1 MSTTR
6 EKIVKQAQSWI
17 GCKASDGSHK
27 KIIDAYN
34 ADKPLPRGYAV
45 KYTDAWCATFVTACA
60 IKCGAT
66 DIIPKECSC
75 NKMIE
80 LFKGLGCF
88 IEADNYVPSPADIL
102 FYDWDDSGSGDNVGV
117 SDHVGIVE
125 KVSGDT
131 ITVIEGNYSNAV
143 KRRTLKVNGRYI
155 RGYGVP
161 KYTASTSTNTA
172 AKGNISLSLPILS
185 KGSKGDS
192 VKALQ
197 ALLNG
202 YGFTDATEK
211 ALVLDGNFGT
221 ATLYALK
228 AYQNAKGL
236 EVDGYCGAQTWKSLL
251 T

>member
-1 MSTTR
+1 MPTTR
-6 EKIVKQAQSWI
+6 EKIVKQAQSWL
-17 GCKASDGSHK
+17 GCKESDGTHR
-27 KIIDAYN
+27 KIIDVYN
-34 ADKPLPRGYAV
+34 ADKPLPRGYKV
-45 KYTDAWCATFVTACA
+45 SYTDAWCATFVTACA

-102 FYDWDDSGSGDNVGV
+102 FYDWDDNGSGDNTGV

-125 KVSGDT
+125 KVSGGT
-131 ITVIEGNYSNAV
+131 ITVIEGNYNNAC

-155 RGYGVP
+155 RGYGAP
-161 KYTASTSTNTA
+161 KYTATA
-172 AKGNISLSLPILS
+172 TPTPTVKSVSISLPILS

-211 ALVLDGNFGT
+211 ALVVDGSFGT

-228 AYQNAKGL
+228 AYQDANGL
-236 EVDGYCGAQTWKSLL
+236 EVDGYCGEQTWTSLL

>member
-1 MSTTR
+1 MPTTR
-6 EKIVKQAQSWI
+6 EKIVKRAQSWL
-17 GCKASDGSHK
+17 GCKESDGTHRQ
-27 KIIDAYN
+27 IIDVYN
-34 ADKPLPRGYAV
+34 ADKPLPRGYKV
-45 KYTDAWCATFVTACA
+45 SYTDAWCATFVTACA

-80 LFKGLGCF
+80 LFKKLGCWVESDAY
-88 IEADNYVPSPADIL
+88 IPASGDIM
-102 FYDWDDSGSGDNVGV
+102 FYDWDDTGKGDNAGQ

-125 KVSGDT
+125 KVSGNT
-131 ITVIEGNYSNAV
+131 VTVIEGNYSNAC
-143 KRRTLKVNGRYI
+143 KRRTMQVNGRYI

-161 KYTASTSTNTA
+161 KYTAPTIS
-172 AKGNISLSLPILS
+172 AKSGVTVSLPILS

-202 YGFTDATEK
+202 YGFTDANEK
-211 ALVLDGNFGT
+211 ALAVDGSFGN
-221 ATLYALK
+221 ATCYALK
-228 AYQNAKGL
+228 AYQTVKKL
-236 EVDGYCGAQTWKSLL
+236 EVDGICGKNTWTSLL

>member
-1 MSTTR
+1 MPTTR
-6 EKIVKQAQSWI
+6 EKIVKQAQAWL
-17 GCKASDGSHK
+17 GCKESDGSHRQ
-27 KIIDAYN
+27 IIDVYN
-34 ADKPLPRGYAV
+34 ADKPLPRGYKV
-45 KYTDAWCATFVTACA
+45 SYTDAWCATFVTACA

-80 LFKGLGCF
+80 LFKKLGC
-88 IEADNYVPSPADIL
+88 YVENDAYIPAPGDIM
-102 FYDWDDSGSGDNVGV
+102 FYDWDDTGKGDNAGV

-125 KVSGDT
+125 KVSGNT
-131 ITVIEGNYSNAV
+131 VTVIEGNYSNAC
-143 KRRTLKVNGRYI
+143 KRRTMQVNGRYI

-161 KYTASTSTNTA
+161 KYTAPTIS
-172 AKGNISLSLPILS
+172 AKSGVTVSLPILS

-202 YGFTDATEK
+202 YGFTDANEK
-211 ALVLDGNFGT
+211 VLAVDGSFGN
-221 ATLYALK
+221 ATCYALK
-228 AYQNAKGL
+228 AYQTVKKL
-236 EVDGYCGAQTWKSLL
+236 EVDGICGKNTWTSLL

>member
-1 MSTTR
+1 
-6 EKIVKQAQSWI
+6 
-17 GCKASDGSHK
+17 
-27 KIIDAYN
+27 
-34 ADKPLPRGYAV
+34 
-45 KYTDAWCATFVTACA
+45 
-60 IKCGAT
+60 
-66 DIIPKECSC
+66 
-75 NKMIE
+75 MIE

-88 IEADNYVPSPADIL
+88 IENDAYVPMPADIL
-102 FYDWDDSGSGDNVGV
+102 FYDWNDSGSGDNVGV

-125 KVSGDT
+125 KVSGGT

-161 KYTASTSTNTA
+161 KYTASTVSTSTNTA

-211 ALVLDGNFGT
+211 ALVLDGSFGT

-236 EVDGYCGAQTWKSLL
+236 EVDGYCGANTWKSLL